1 MGFLQKAAL
10 CIRLFPSA
18 APHKAALCTTHGARG
33 EGWSSGDG
41 HWEIPCRG
49 SPNSGSKPLHVPRCL
64 RAQALPP
71 PLFSSKSA
79 QDGVPMSNRSG
90 CALPQ
95 GQLAVSFF
103 FFFSHVMVFCQR
115 LQCRGVRWGGH
126 AVLVWG
132 VRCLAPGKKVQ
143 VPGATQP
150 QSPASHLDL
159 ALWVG
164 GFALLPSARPPCPLF
179 SRSQSSFE
187 AMPVRKITASH
198 LFPLKTRQQAAQAA
212 NQTFCLAFMWPKT
225 GLGASAAAVA
235 GVKPQAKLSAAVVCE
250 QIQFSKPC
258 RISFFGR
265 SL

>member
-10 CIRLFPSA
+10 CVRLFPSA

-103 FFFSHVMVFCQR
+103 FFFPM
-115 LQCRGVRWGGH
+115 
-126 AVLVWG
+126 
-132 VRCLAPGKKVQ
+132 
-143 VPGATQP
+143 
-150 QSPASHLDL
+150 
-159 ALWVG
+159 
-164 GFALLPSARPPCPLF
+164 
-179 SRSQSSFE
+179 
-187 AMPVRKITASH
+187 
-198 LFPLKTRQQAAQAA
+198 
-212 NQTFCLAFMWPKT
+212 
-225 GLGASAAAVA
+225 
-235 GVKPQAKLSAAVVCE
+235 
-250 QIQFSKPC
+250 
-258 RISFFGR
+258 
-265 SL
+265 